1 MKNHVPQRHGIITVL
16 FSLALLVCF
25 SGNANAQQDGPVDDG
40 AEQPLAEAEQTDKA
54 AAMATP
60 DAKSDAARSEAEK
73 REEGANEDPM
83 DASTSR
89 FEAKRIDE
97 KKTAPA
103 VFDIYGSLRVRYRE
117 QGGGTDLQD
126 GGSRIGAEAHW
137 QFRQNSFL
145 VGRYEAGFNLL
156 SRQETRSEPG
166 EETGEISD
174 SVFSRLGYV
183 GLGTPLGMFV
193 AGKNWST
200 YYEVAKLTDRFMG
213 TGASASGTFNA
224 QTDGGPT
231 GTGRADKTLQ
241 SKLSLEFLPHKI
253 FKPFDLNFQ
262 VQQGNSIPFG
272 GGADYGTAFG
282 ASVMMTTD
290 NNFTLGVA
298 YNHADIDLGNNPS
311 LRDIGIT
318 GSARALLLGTRAF
331 GDRWYTGL
339 VVSRLQN
346 HETTDDGI
354 YFDGWGSEFYGQYR
368 LFDRLWI
375 VGGYNRL
382 KPDSDQAQARD
393 YRVRY
398 AVLELRYSFAAFRRL
413 IFANVKFN
421 KGAQADGTPDAN
433 VYTIGLKW
441 DLSKHGWHRSQ

>member
-1 MKNHVPQRHGIITVL
+1 MYQNCIN
-16 FSLALLVCF
+16 CF
-25 SGNANAQQDGPVDDG
+25 TRCGVS
-40 AEQPLAEAEQTDKA
+40 
-54 AAMATP
+54 
-60 DAKSDAARSEAEK
+60 S
-73 REEGANEDPM
+73 
-83 DASTSR
+83 AS
-89 FEAKRIDE
+89 
-97 KKTAPA
+97 
-103 VFDIYGSLRVRYRE
+103 
-117 QGGGTDLQD
+117 
-126 GGSRIGAEAHW
+126 
-137 QFRQNSFL
+137 
-145 VGRYEAGFNLL
+145 
-156 SRQETRSEPG
+156 QETRSESG
-166 EETGEISD
+166 EETGEIRD

-183 GLGTPLGMFV
+183 GLGTPLGIVV

-213 TGASASGTFNA
+213 TGASASGIFNA

-241 SKLSLEFLPHKI
+241 SKLSLDFLPHKI

-282 ASVMMTTD
+282 ASMMMTTD

-331 GDRWYTGL
+331 GDRWYAGL

-382 KPDSDQAQARD
+382 EPDSDQTQARY

-413 IFANVKFN
+413 IFANVKFDD
-421 KGAQADGTPDAN
+421 GAQADGTLEAN